1 MADQDFNIK
10 VVTTADTSG
19 LVKTRE
25 EIQRVREAAE
35 KARQDAGA
43 KALFAREAA
52 APLTAPNQAA
62 ENAGLAGTAIGL
74 GTIVTLLTTGI
85 RQWKAFNAEQDRW
98 VDGAIKAAEKARE
111 LGESILE
118 IQDKARNAARVGVE
132 PLYESFIRLQQ
143 EIIRLKTEQ
152 SLLNLPGQGEEWKKL
167 NAEVS
172 ADQALLRG
180 VTSELQ
186 KQAAEREKAAE
197 KKAREEESFIKGAVE
212 TASPQVQLTL
222 QKEAAARAASE
233 AGQGA
238 AADMFTRSAEAL
250 KRGMTAGQREEY
262 EGLSGSKG
270 VIDAIADLKREL
282 VGIWR

>member
-1 MADQDFNIK
+1 MNDQDFNIK

-52 APLTAPNQAA
+52 APLTAPTQAA

-143 EIIRLKTEQ
+143 EIIRLNTEQ

-186 KQAAEREKAAE
+186 KQAAEKEKAAE
-197 KKAREEESFIKGAVE
+197 KERKEAAGFAKAALE

-222 QKEAAARAASE
+222 EKEEAARRAQE
-233 AGQGA
+233 AGRSTQ
-238 AADMFTRSAEAL
+238 ADMFTRSAEAL
-250 KRGMTAGQREEY
+250 KRGMTQGQREEY
-262 EGLSGSKG
+262 EGLGNNRE
-270 VIDAIADLKREL
+270 VVAALREL
-282 VGIWR
+282 IAIWR